1 MTMLDDR
8 QAALEHENAELR
20 RQLEACAAELKEAR
34 EQQTATSEVLQVINS
49 SPGDLAPVF
58 DAILEKAHALCDVAH
73 GSLQLYD
80 GVSLRAVAT
89 HGVSDAFAD
98 ILRHGYRAADSPAS
112 RGLIEGMRF
121 VQIAD
126 CTEIDHPVFQ
136 SAAEFAGIR
145 TVLFVPLRRDDALLG
160 LISSAR
166 REVRPFSDK
175 EIALLQNFAAQA
187 VIAIQNA
194 RLLTETREA
203 LEQQT
208 ATAEVLQVINS
219 SPGALRPV
227 FDVML
232 EKAMRLCDAV
242 CGHLYTYD
250 GERFSPAAVR
260 GERGFAEWWEQH
272 GAVRPRPGAG
282 PLGRIAQGER
292 VVVAD
297 YLEDPAYRAIPQ
309 FKALVDAGGLRS
321 AVAVALRKDD
331 ALLGSIHVYRREVQ
345 PFSDKQI
352 ALLQNFAAQAVIAM
366 ENARLITETR
376 EALEQQTATAEV
388 LQVINSSPG
397 DLTPVFNAMVERAAR
412 LCEADEAAL
421 RTFDGEL
428 LHLVAVHGS
437 APELIDRLHQL
448 GPTPAMGL
456 YEPFASGENI
466 AHYADV
472 RETAIFHQNA
482 VVRARL
488 ELRGIRTW
496 LAAALQKEGMLL
508 GVLNVH
514 RHTVRPFTDK
524 QIALLQNFAAQ
535 AVIAIENARLL
546 GELRQRTSDLEES
559 LEYQTATSDVLQVI
573 SRSTFDLQPVLDT
586 LCETAARLCSA
597 DNCLIA
603 TRDGDIY
610 RATSTF
616 AMRPEWDRRVRDVEF
631 RADRSTITG
640 RAALERRVV
649 HVPDI
654 TADPEYGLSG
664 SAAIG
669 GIRTNLGVPLLRGG
683 EPIGVIALA
692 RTRVEPFSERQVEL
706 VRTFADQAVIAI
718 ENARLLTETRE
729 ALEQQTATAEVLQVI
744 NASPGDLSPVFD
756 AMLHRAMRLC
766 EAAFGVLWAYEG
778 DRYRAAAVHGAPVAF
793 VEFLRQ
799 PLPAHHDA
807 GSGLERALRGEDLV
821 INDDMAAEEIYR
833 QGDPLRRAIAD
844 LGGARSHILVALRK
858 DDTLL
863 GAISI
868 YRQQVRPFTDKQIGL
883 LQNFAAQ
890 AVIAMENARLL
901 TETREAL
908 EQQTATAEVLQVI
921 NSSPGDLAPVF
932 DAMLV
937 KAMRLCGVD
946 HAALELYDGERM
958 HAVAVHGA
966 SERFAETL
974 RGGYPATE
982 SPASRSL
989 LEGGRFVEITDAA
1002 QIDHIA
1008 FRTAAEVDGIRTVL
1022 FVPLRRD
1029 DALLGMFAAARRE
1042 ARPFTDKQI
1051 ALLENFAA
1059 QAVIAIENARLLTE
1073 TREALEQ
1080 QTATA
1085 EVLQV
1090 INSSP
1095 GDLVP
1100 VFDAILEKAMRLCG
1114 VEYGDLELYDGTN
1127 FRAVATYGL
1136 SDAFAEQVRRGYP
1149 GADNPATRPLIAG
1162 ERLTHLA
1169 DLSAADFS
1177 KVFKE
1182 DPVADEAH
1190 QTLLCVPLRR
1200 DGRLLG
1206 MIASARKEVRPFSE
1220 KEIALLESFAA
1231 QAVIAMENARLL
1243 TETREALEQQTAT
1256 AEVLQVINSS
1266 PGDLAPV
1273 FDAIL
1278 EKAHA
1283 LCEASFGALMT
1294 YDGEQFQPVA
1304 LHGVPALFKEVIE
1317 EGILPQPGDPFGL
1330 MAEGAPLSHIH
1341 DLAEVAAQY
1350 PDNPLPR
1357 AAVDLGG
1364 IRTLLVV
1371 PLRKDDALL
1380 GVITAYRQ
1388 EVRPFSDRQ
1397 IALLQNFAAQAVI
1410 AIENARL
1417 LGELRERTRDLEELL
1432 EYQTATSDVLNVINR
1447 SAFDLETVLQTV
1459 AATAVRLCRAEL
1471 GYGLPKR

>member
-1 MTMLDDR
+1 MVTS
-8 QAALEHENAELR
+8 
-20 RQLEACAAELKEAR
+20 
-34 EQQTATSEVLQVINS
+34 AT
-49 SPGDLAPVF
+49 
-58 DAILEKAHALCDVAH
+58 
-73 GSLQLYD
+73 
-80 GVSLRAVAT
+80 VS
-89 HGVSDAFAD
+89 
-98 ILRHGYRAADSPAS
+98 
-112 RGLIEGMRF
+112 
-121 VQIAD
+121 
-126 CTEIDHPVFQ
+126 
-136 SAAEFAGIR
+136 
-145 TVLFVPLRRDDALLG
+145 
-160 LISSAR
+160 
-166 REVRPFSDK
+166 EVRPFPDK
-175 EIALLQNFAAQA
+175 E
-187 VIAIQNA
+187 
-194 RLLTETREA
+194 
-203 LEQQT
+203 
-208 ATAEVLQVINS
+208 
-219 SPGALRPV
+219 
-227 FDVML
+227 
-232 EKAMRLCDAV
+232 
-242 CGHLYTYD
+242 
-250 GERFSPAAVR
+250 
-260 GERGFAEWWEQH
+260 
-272 GAVRPRPGAG
+272 
-282 PLGRIAQGER
+282 
-292 VVVAD
+292 
-297 YLEDPAYRAIPQ
+297 
-309 FKALVDAGGLRS
+309 
-321 AVAVALRKDD
+321 
-331 ALLGSIHVYRREVQ
+331 
-345 PFSDKQI
+345 I

-366 ENARLITETR
+366 ENARLLTETR
-376 EALEQQTATAEV
+376 EALAQQTATAEV

-397 DLTPVFNAMVERAAR
+397 DLAPVFDAMIEKAIR
-412 LCEADEAAL
+412 LCGAVQGAL
-421 RTFDGEL
+421 WTIDGE
-428 LHLVAVHGS
+428 
-437 APELIDRLHQL
+437 
-448 GPTPAMGL
+448 
-456 YEPFASGENI
+456 
-466 AHYADV
+466 
-472 RETAIFHQNA
+472 
-482 VVRARL
+482 
-488 ELRGIRTW
+488 RGH
-496 LAAALQKEGMLL
+496 LAAAQGFPAEFVELLRERGETGAHPALQRVMQGERLIHFPDMTLYRSGNPLATAAVAAGVRALVWVALVREGAAV
-508 GVLNVH
+508 GAFAIG
-514 RHTVRPFTDK
+514 RREARPFSDK
-524 QIALLQNFAAQ
+524 EIALLQNFAAQ

-718 ENARLLTETRE
+718 ENTRLLTELRE
-729 ALEQQTATAEVLQVI
+729 SLEQQQAIAEVLQVI

-756 AMLHRAMRLC
+756 AMLHRARRLC

-778 DRYRAAAVHGAPVAF
+778 DRYRAAAVHGAPMAF

-799 PLPAHHDA
+799 PLPAHHDP

-868 YRQQVRPFTDKQIGL
+868 YRQQVRPFTDKQIAL

-890 AVIAMENARLL
+890 AVIAIENARLL

-1095 GDLVP
+1095 GDLAP

-1162 ERLTHLA
+1162 ERLTHIA

-1220 KEIALLESFAA
+1220 KEIALLENFAAQAVIAMENARLLTETRETLEQQTATAEVLQVINASPGDLAPVFDAMLEKAMRLCEADLGFFLRYQEGSYNFAAGRGLRPQFAEYLRRMDQPGPGEANIQVVHGAPYVHLIDIKDGEPYRRGVPFRRATVELAGARTGLAVPMRKDNELLGTFNLGRHDVRPFTEKQIALVQNFAA

-1278 EKAHA
+1278 DKAHS
-1283 LCEASFGALMT
+1283 LCDVAHGSLQL
-1294 YDGEQFQPVA
+1294 YDGVSLRAVA
-1304 LHGVPALFKEVIE
+1304 THGVSDAFAD
-1317 EGILPQPGDPFGL
+1317 ILRHG
-1330 MAEGAPLSHIH
+1330 
-1341 DLAEVAAQY
+1341 Y
-1350 PDNPLPR
+1350 R
-1357 AAVDLGG
+1357 AADLPASRGLIEGRRFVQIADCVEIDHPVFRSAAELAG
-1364 IRTLLVV
+1364 IRTVLFV
-1371 PLRKDDALL
+1371 PLRRDDALL
-1380 GVITAYRQ
+1380 GLISSARR
-1388 EVRPFSDRQ
+1388 EVRLFSDKE

-1410 AIENARL
+1410 AMENARL
-1417 LGELRERTRDLEELL
+1417 ITETREALEQ
-1432 EYQTATSDVLNVINR
+1432 QTATAEVLQVINSSPGDLAPVFDAILEKAHGLCGPSGPCFSSMANISGR
-1447 SAFDLETVLQTV
+1447 SPCAGVRGRSPTV
-1459 AATAVRLCRAEL
+1459 ARWPLRGPTPARRGRCSPASVSSTS
-1471 GYGLPKR
+1471 PI